1 MDQAQILKFTSEAL
15 LLSLTVSLPAVI
27 LAAVVGLMISFVQAV
42 TSLQEQS
49 VAQGIKLAAVTLL
62 LVIAGP
68 WGGNMILRFGESVM
82 KAIFQ

>member
-1 MDQAQILKFTSEAL
+1 MDQAQILRFTSEAL
-15 LLSLTVSLPAVI
+15 MLALVVSMPAVI
-27 LAAVVGLMISFVQAV
+27 LAAVVGLLISFVQAV

-49 VAQGIKLAAVTLL
+49 VSQGFKLIAVTIL

-68 WGGNMILRFGESVM
+68 WGGGLILRFGESIM

>member
-1 MDQAQILKFTSEAL
+1 MDQAQILRFTSEAL
-15 LLSLTVSLPAVI
+15 MLALVVSLPAVI
-27 LAAVVGLMISFVQAV
+27 LAAVVGLLISFVQAV

-49 VAQGIKLAAVTLL
+49 VSQGFKLIAVTIL

-68 WGGNMILRFGESVM
+68 WGGGLILRFGESIM

>member
-49 VAQGIKLAAVTLL
+49 VAQGIKLVAVTLL

-68 WGGNMILRFGESVM
+68 WGGNMILRFGEAVM

>member
-1 MDQAQILKFTSEAL
+1 MDQAQILRFTSEAL
-15 LLSLTVSLPAVI
+15 MLALVVSLPAVI
-27 LAAVVGLMISFVQAV
+27 LAAVVGLLISFVQAV

-49 VAQGIKLAAVTLL
+49 VSQGFKLIAVTIL

-68 WGGNMILRFGESVM
+68 WGGGLVLRFGESVM

>member
-1 MDQAQILKFTSEAL
+1 MEQSQILQFTHEAL
-15 LLSLTVSLPAVI
+15 MLALIVSLPAVI
-27 LAAVVGLMISFVQAV
+27 LSAFVGLLISFVQAV

-49 VAQGIKLAAVTLL
+49 VSQGAKLVAVTLL

-68 WGGNMILRFGESVM
+68 WGGGMILRYGESVM